1 MHDRQSAPRYFRKL
15 VGPRL
20 YLSPINVDDAE
31 RYCEWLNDLEVART
45 LTLARMNLSLGA
57 ECEALERLSRGHNY
71 AIVLNGDDELIG
83 NCGLIDV
90 NHLSRTCEIGLFIGN
105 KTHWGKGYGPEAM
118 QLLMQYAFSY
128 LNMRSIML
136 RVYSYNERAI
146 AAYRKIGFREIGR
159 WRRAMPREGKEHDI
173 IFMDVLDD
181 EFAAAGSP
189 SEALTTSRVRFD
201 S

>member
-1 MHDRQSAPRYFRKL
+1 MHDSASTPRYFRKL

-31 RYCEWLNDLEVART
+31 RYCEWLNDMEVART
-45 LTLARMNLSLGA
+45 LTLAHMNMSLGA
-57 ECEALERLSRGHNY
+57 EREALERLSRGHNY
-71 AIVLNGDDELIG
+71 AIVLTENDELIG

-90 NHLSRTCEIGLFIGN
+90 NHLCRTCEIGLFIGN
-105 KTHWGKGYGPEAM
+105 RAHWGRGYGPEAM

-146 AAYRKIGFREIGR
+146 AAYRKIGFRDVGR
-159 WRRAMPREGKEHDI
+159 WRKAMPREGAEHDI

-181 EFAAAGSP
+181 EFAAAVHPSP
-189 SEALTTSRVRFD
+189 PAFA
-201 S
+201 